1 MLKAI
6 FAVVLFVG
14 IYLMIWVAVNKDD
27 GGVG

>member
-6 FAVVLFVG
+6 FTVVLFVG
-14 IYLMIWVAVNKDD
+14 IYIMLWTWFNKDD